1 MKRKHKFIFA
11 SVILGIAVCLLG
23 AFYYHTRTITLTLG
37 MFSGSNWD
45 VPSADSYRII
55 DETIQEFEKKHPN
68 VNVKYVSG
76 LQKEEYAEWMSQQAL
91 KSNLPDVFMVRSEDF
106 ATFANVG
113 VLENLNAYIRRD
125 ETFHIKDYF
134 SPALETCKQENDF
147 YALPYESVPTLM
159 YVNKTLLE
167 KEHIK
172 IPSKNL
178 TWDEFYDICEKVT
191 KDTNK
196 DGKLDQFGVYDFS
209 WQQAVYSNGGTI
221 FDKEG
226 KNTTL
231 ANNKVYEAVEFTRK
245 LEMLSLGERIVE
257 NDFDNGKVA
266 FRPMR
271 FSEYRT
277 YKPYPWKIKKYSDF
291 EWECIPMPAG
301 PQGKNTSS
309 LDTLMIGMSS
319 ASSHKALAWEFMK
332 LLSYNK
338 DTQEKLLEYSQGVP
352 VIKEVLNSEKASD
365 YLKEDGLVGKE
376 PYITFFTNIM
386 EEAIPIKKSKEYE
399 SVMTIADRDMETLV
413 SNKEDIKIGVDTLQ
427 TKIEVYLRG
436 TN

>member
-1 MKRKHKFIFA
+1 
-11 SVILGIAVCLLG
+11 
-23 AFYYHTRTITLTLG
+23 
-37 MFSGSNWD
+37 
-45 VPSADSYRII
+45 
-55 DETIQEFEKKHPN
+55 
-68 VNVKYVSG
+68 
-76 LQKEEYAEWMSQQAL
+76 
-91 KSNLPDVFMVRSEDF
+91 
-106 ATFANVG
+106 
-113 VLENLNAYIRRD
+113 
-125 ETFHIKDYF
+125 
-134 SPALETCKQENDF
+134 
-147 YALPYESVPTLM
+147 
-159 YVNKTLLE
+159 
-167 KEHIK
+167 
-172 IPSKNL
+172 
-178 TWDEFYDICEKVT
+178 
-191 KDTNK
+191 
-196 DGKLDQFGVYDFS
+196 
-209 WQQAVYSNGGTI
+209 
-221 FDKEG
+221 
-226 KNTTL
+226 
-231 ANNKVYEAVEFTRK
+231 
-245 LEMLSLGERIVE
+245 MLSLGERIVE

>member
-11 SVILGIAVCLLG
+11 SVIVGITVCLLG

-113 VLENLNAYIRRD
+113 VLENLNDYIRRD

-172 IPSKNL
+172 IPSKNW